1 MNGFCMNKHFLRN
14 SSLKSQRAAR
24 QRGFSL
30 VEVMVTLTL
39 GTFITAAIIQII
51 VSNQV
56 TEGLNRAIASAQES
70 GRYIMVRLRE
80 DMLTAGRYDSLD
92 PDLVTTVDVI
102 DEASFVQNRPVVL
115 AGDFTNR
122 AELGSFQ
129 GASGASDVLVI
140 AKQDD
145 RDCRGYKLGYAS
157 NVEFFVVN
165 EYFVEDNALKC
176 RGFDGRVLRGQQIA
190 IGNNN
195 DAAFTLLDDVL
206 SFQVLYG
213 VSASAGTGGV
223 TGQPVTYVTADQ
235 LAGQRSNGANVVA
248 IRVAVLLEGQGDVVV
263 DPAPTFKMLNETAY
277 TPTGTGLYKMFEA
290 TVTLRNVK
298 NFVRNRRV

>member
-1 MNGFCMNKHFLRN
+1 MSAFRMQEPVTK
-14 SSLKSQRAAR
+14 

-30 VEVMVTLTL
+30 VEVMITLTL
-39 GTFITAAIIQII
+39 GTLISAAIIQII

-80 DMLTAGRYDSLD
+80 DLLTAGRYDRLD
-92 PDLVTTVDVI
+92 PDLITTVDVVE
-102 DEASFVQNRPVVL
+102 EASFVQNRPVVL

-122 AELGSFQ
+122 ANLGSTQ
-129 GASGASDVLVI
+129 GTNGASDVLVI

-145 RDCRGYKLGYAS
+145 RDCRGYKLGYAT
-157 NVEFFVVN
+157 NTEFFVVN
-165 EYFVEDNALKC
+165 EYFVEDNVLKC

-190 IGNNN
+190 IGSNNN
-195 DAAFTLLDDVL
+195 AAFTLLDDVL

-213 VSASAGTGGV
+213 VSAPSGVGGV

-235 LAGQRSNGANVVA
+235 LVGQRSNGANVVA
-248 IRVAVLLEGQGDVVV
+248 IRVAVLLEGQGDVIV
-263 DPAPTFKMLNETAY
+263 DPAPTFKVLNESAH
-277 TPTGTGLYKMFEA
+277 TPTGTGLYKMFET